1 MNVSACVLTRFSCV
15 QLFATLWTPRL
26 LCPWDLP
33 GKNTGVGCHA
43 FLQGI
48 FPTQGSNPRLLQQ
61 LFCRWILY
69 CWATR
74 EDISLGNDFLDMIS
88 KVQVSKAKIKWN
100 YSKLKNFCI
109 VKQSTKWK
117 VNPQHKGKYIQTIYC
132 IRVSNQNIQ
141 ITHATQLERD
151 NPI

>member
-1 MNVSACVLTRFSCV
+1 MCSVTQSR
-15 QLFATLWTPRL
+15 PD
-26 LCPWDLP
+26 LCDPMDCSP
-33 GKNTGVGCHA
+33 PGSSVHGDSTGKNTGVGCHA